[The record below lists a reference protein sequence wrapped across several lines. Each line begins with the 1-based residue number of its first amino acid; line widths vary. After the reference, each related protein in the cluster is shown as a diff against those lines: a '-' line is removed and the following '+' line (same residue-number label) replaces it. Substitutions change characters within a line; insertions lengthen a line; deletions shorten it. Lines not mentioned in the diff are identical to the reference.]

1 HVCKNTLGFDKEIKV
16 PAVFSDYCGEAC
28 HLAACCVKTTT
39 EKLYHYLPLNPFRQ
53 PLAGY
58 PLLPKLHHPY

>member
-1 HVCKNTLGFDKEIKV
+1 KEINV

-39 EKLYHYLPLNPFRQ
+39 EKLLSLPSSLNPFRQ

-58 PLLPKLHHPY
+58 PLLPKLHHLC